1 MNKFRQLVLLL
12 TNKDVSIVM
21 TGKLFRSCVRISC
34 MLHDSQTWTVK
45 KETEMALQR
54 AEMTTI
60 RWMYVLEQQRGSR
73 VVIS

>member
-1 MNKFRQLVLLL
+1 MLLL
-12 TNKDVSIVM
+12 TNKDFSIVM

-34 MLHDSQTWTVK
+34 SETWTVK

-54 AEMTTI
+54 AEMRTI